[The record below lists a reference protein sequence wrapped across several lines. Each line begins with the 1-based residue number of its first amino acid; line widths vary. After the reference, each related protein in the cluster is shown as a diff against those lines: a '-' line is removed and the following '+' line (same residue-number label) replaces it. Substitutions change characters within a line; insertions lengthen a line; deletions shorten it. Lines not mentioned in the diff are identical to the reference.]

1 MSDISPA
8 GTLFRH
14 TLRVTLQ
21 GIFTLAL
28 TLLGLLV
35 ITFALSALSPVDGYY
50 RLSAITPAM
59 RPMSRYGWSWGSI
72 SPSIFSSG
80 IMQSVCCTAIS
91 AWPPL
96 WDSRC
101 STAC

>member
-35 ITFALSALSPVDGYY
+35 ITFALSALSPVD
-50 RLSAITPAM
+50 RSITDC
-59 RPMSRYGWSWGSI
+59 RRSRQ
-72 SPSIFSSG
+72 P
-80 IMQSVCCTAIS
+80 
-91 AWPPL
+91 
-96 WDSRC
+96 
-101 STAC
+101 